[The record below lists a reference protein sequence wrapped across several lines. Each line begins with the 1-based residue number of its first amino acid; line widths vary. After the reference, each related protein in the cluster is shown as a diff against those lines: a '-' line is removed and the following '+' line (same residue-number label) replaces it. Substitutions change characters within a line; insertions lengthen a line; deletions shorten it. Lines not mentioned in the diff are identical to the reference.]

1 MGKKKSCQ
9 EVKVP
14 RPLDAAETRLYG
26 WVEEAVLTQPSVVES
41 DSLPE
46 FRRNFP
52 LMEDS
57 GAEGD
62 YVLEATRPSDRVPF
76 RAGEEGPQ
84 FLWVYQ
90 ELFTRLR
97 TRLPFSDFQR
107 DVMTRCHVAV
117 SQLHLNGWGFILA
130 FEKVCLHYGFHPTI
144 RLFFYIYDVYFPS
157 GGYGY
162 VSFRARQGCKLFDSY
177 KDSIQEF
184 KWHYFKVLAAPGKR
198 AFWLDHENKPFSW
211 VYWNPEVKDFAVYNL
226 EPLEM
231 AAFKFLVSLLGDL
244 PKRNKFTCRWILDDS
259 DVEVGKFLDDLLD
272 VKMKRTKLDD
282 LMAKMTD
289 PSRMDPR
296 AVLPIGSPSATAT
309 AAAAAAAA
317 SASAAAGPTPVGSSS
332 QVPAAPTVS
341 ETHRTKKQSSKRDR
355 AKVVNL
361 EDEEGLQEDPAAD
374 LQKKRRRK
382 KIKVDEAF
390 ERALGEDSAW
400 EHDVDPLKVAFP
412 ESFDYRKA
420 LNMGLTSAPVREAL
434 SKMPP
439 EQLLGQSYHLSVQS
453 LACLQVG
460 VETSLAAKVKAKKE
474 LSAALNQIEVL
485 KGERDSALLYLPLKE
500 KVDTLDDQLYERTA
514 EYRSALDRIALL
526 EEDNRVLKTQFESSQ
541 LSLEGERKRSEAAEK
556 QVVSLT
562 TSLKTS
568 QADMSK
574 AVEASEYW
582 RAEWQ
587 QLGSEVT
594 VMCQE
599 TLDIC
604 LDQVSHLYPGVDF
617 SAITLK
623 SRWDPKG
630 RRIFVPRVSDVEEE
644 RPQAEE
650 VVPEQDPRV
659 ATQASQPAAG
669 DVAGG
674 SGECPT
680 ENL

>member
-1 MGKKKSCQ
+1 MGKKKSYQ
-9 EVKVP
+9 DVKVP
-14 RPLDAAETRLYG
+14 RPLDVVETRLYG
-26 WVEEAVLTQPSVVES
+26 WVEEAVLTQLSLVES
-41 DSLPE
+41 DSLLE

-57 GAEGD
+57 GVEGD
-62 YVLEATRPSDRVPF
+62 YVLEAAGPSDRVPF
-76 RAGEEGPQ
+76 RADEDDPH

-97 TRLPFSDFQR
+97 MRLPFSDFQR
-107 DVMTRCHVAV
+107 DVMTCCRVAV
-117 SQLHLNGWGFILA
+117 SQLHLNGWSFILA
-130 FEKVCLHYGFHPTI
+130 FE
-144 RLFFYIYDVYFPS
+144 
-157 GGYGY
+157 
-162 VSFRARQGCKLFDSY
+162 
-177 KDSIQEF
+177 
-184 KWHYFKVLAAPGKR
+184 KVLAAPGKR

-231 AAFKFLVSLLGDL
+231 AAFKFLVSLSSGL
-244 PKRNKFTCRWILDDS
+244 PKRNNFTCRWILDGS
-259 DVEVGKFLDDLLD
+259 NTEVGKFLDDLLD

-282 LMAKMTD
+282 LMAKMAD
-289 PSRMDPR
+289 PSRMRPR
-296 AVLPIGSPSATAT
+296 AVLPIVSPSATAT
-309 AAAAAAAA
+309 AAAAVAAA
-317 SASAAAGPTPVGSSS
+317 SASAAAGPTPARSSS
-332 QVPAAPTVS
+332 QVPPVPTAS
-341 ETHRTKKQSSKRDR
+341 ETHRLKKQSSKRP
-355 AKVVNL
+355 KVVNL

-400 EHDVDPLKVAFP
+400 EHDVDPLKVDFS

-420 LNMGLTSAPVREAL
+420 LNAGLTSAPVREAL
-434 SKMPP
+434 NKMSS
-439 EQLLGQSYHLSVQS
+439 EQLLGQSYHLSAQS
-453 LACLQVG
+453 LAFLQHVC
-460 VETSLAAKVKAKKE
+460 VETALAAKVKAEKE
-474 LSAALNQIEVL
+474 LSAALDQIEVL

-500 KVDTLDDQLYERTA
+500 KVDTLDDELSERTA
-514 EYRSALDRIALL
+514 EYRFALDRIALL

-541 LSLEGERKRSEAAEK
+541 LSLEGERKRSKAVEK

-562 TSLKTS
+562 SSLKIS
-568 QADMSK
+568 QAELSK

-599 TLDIC
+599 TLEIC
-604 LDQVSHLYPGVDF
+604 LDQVSHLCPGVDF

-630 RRIFVPRVSDVEEE
+630 RRIFVPRESDVEEE
-644 RPQAEE
+644 LPQAEE
-650 VVPEQDPRV
+650 VVPEQDPGV
-659 ATQASQPAAG
+659 ATQTSQPAAG
-669 DVAGG
+669 DVVGG
-674 SGECPT
+674 SGERPT